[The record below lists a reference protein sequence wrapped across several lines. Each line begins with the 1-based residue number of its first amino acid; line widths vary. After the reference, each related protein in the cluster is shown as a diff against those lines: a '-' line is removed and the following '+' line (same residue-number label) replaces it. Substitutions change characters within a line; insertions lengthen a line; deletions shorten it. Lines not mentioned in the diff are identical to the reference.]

1 MKYAQIIIV
10 GLVAMFGAP
19 ALTQAQAFECDSKFG
34 ACGTPNLSGGA
45 CGCGGGGS
53 ILIANTDLGDTYQFA
68 DDYDNDG
75 WEDSFDN
82 CLRAYNPDQ
91 GDADGDEFGDACD
104 NCLEVSNRDQFDF
117 DGDLLGNA
125 CDLDLDGDD
134 ILNVD
139 DNCAEVP
146 NPLVDGIQL
155 DLDGDGF
162 GDACDTDIDGDG
174 LTNLEDAC
182 PMDATITSPSGA
194 ERELCFPDVDGD
206 GISEVGAIPDV
217 CPGFFDPDQ
226 LDMDGDGQGDAC
238 DADIDGDS
246 FINALDNCAEVP
258 NGDQIDADRDGLG
271 NACDARYCYVVFGD
285 DENCLDPEGELDVY
299 VPALL
304 TDAGSAFRLP
314 VFINR
319 EDPQAFEYEWTVE
332 EAPNGSGAS
341 VANSRGRLAGATS
354 HEFTYDGEAAS
365 FRPDR
370 PGVYRVRVV
379 VTTLGADGV
388 TGEVGARAEYVT
400 DIVANEGGSGSG
412 GCAVGGAQSPVSAAF
427 LALAAALPLVLRRRR
442 RA

>member
-117 DGDLLGNA
+117 DGDVLGNA

-139 DNCAEVP
+139 DNCADVP

-162 GDACDTDIDGDG
+162 GDACDCDFNTDGSCNVDDFSVFLPDFLSGV
-174 LTNLEDAC
+174 E
-182 PMDATITSPSGA
+182 AT
-194 ERELCFPDVDGD
+194 
-206 GISEVGAIPDV
+206 
-217 CPGFFDPDQ
+217 PGT
-226 LDMDGDGQGDAC
+226 DMDGNATVN
-238 DADIDGDS
+238 IDDFS
-246 FINALDNCAEVP
+246 LFLP
-258 NGDQIDADRDGLG
+258 GLL
-271 NACDARYCYVVFGD
+271 R
-285 DENCLDPEGELDVY
+285 GE
-299 VPALL
+299 P
-304 TDAGSAFRLP
+304 GPSA
-314 VFINR
+314 
-319 EDPQAFEYEWTVE
+319 T
-332 EAPNGSGAS
+332 AP
-341 VANSRGRLAGATS
+341 
-354 HEFTYDGEAAS
+354 
-365 FRPDR
+365 
-370 PGVYRVRVV
+370 
-379 VTTLGADGV
+379 
-388 TGEVGARAEYVT
+388 
-400 DIVANEGGSGSG
+400 
-412 GCAVGGAQSPVSAAF
+412 
-427 LALAAALPLVLRRRR
+427 
-442 RA
+442 